1 MWFATKA
8 GAAPDF
14 VKQGAKLADMT
25 VRSPPRR
32 WFRSRVEERA
42 EGRRLGA
49 RPATTQ
55 TTEKPV
61 GLGGVEAFSREP
73 NDGGGKAA
81 QGVGSRI
88 GELLLKQGVISSS
101 DLSVATN
108 RLRETGGALTTWIV
122 KLCGVPE
129 AELLTV
135 LQEEYHLPVVDP
147 AALDIAPEVIDV
159 LPAVLANKYHIVPV
173 SLSRTTLT
181 LAMADPS
188 NLVAINEVKF
198 LTGFDVRAAIGGPG
212 SIEKAIERYYE
223 HNVNYGD
230 VLSELGNEEMEVI
243 QSDEELDLKALEKAT
258 EEAPVVKL
266 VNALLTDAI
275 KKRASDIHIEP
286 YERVLRVRFRIDG
299 VLYEIMQPPVKLR
312 SAIISRIKVMAS
324 LDIAERRLP
333 QDGRIKV
340 KIGQGR
346 EMDLRVST
354 LPTLFGEKVVMRL
367 LDKGGVQLDLKTLGF
382 EPESLDKFEDAI
394 RRPYGMILV
403 TGPTGSGKTTTLY
416 SALSELNKITTNIST
431 AEDPVEYN
439 LVGINQLQVHED
451 IGLNFASALRAF
463 LRQDPDVIMVGEIRD
478 FETAEI
484 AVKSALTG
492 HLVLSTVHTNDA
504 PSTVNRMLN
513 MGIEPF
519 LIASSVNLI
528 MAQRLARVVCPK
540 CREPHEIPASVMIDL
555 GVPED
560 QAKPITS
567 YTGRGC
573 QNCGNTGFRGRTA
586 LYEVMTMTD
595 ELRELILSGASSTEL
610 KRQAMAD
617 GMKTLRQSGVEK
629 IVEGLTTVEEVMRV
643 SMAD

>member
-1 MWFATKA
+1 MEAIARTQLPEPA
-8 GAAPDF
+8 
-14 VKQGAKLADMT
+14 
-25 VRSPPRR
+25 
-32 WFRSRVEERA
+32 RA
-42 EGRRLGA
+42 HA
-49 RPATTQ
+49 
-55 TTEKPV
+55 
-61 GLGGVEAFSREP
+61 
-73 NDGGGKAA
+73 
-81 QGVGSRI
+81 VGSRI
-88 GELLLKQGVISSS
+88 GELLLKQGVITPA
-101 DLSVATN
+101 DLRLAMG
-108 RLRETGGALTTWIV
+108 RLRESGGALTTYIV
-122 KLCGVPE
+122 KHCGVSE

-147 AALDIAPEVIDV
+147 AGLDIPPEVIDV

-198 LTGFDVRAAIGGPG
+198 LTGFDVRAAIAGPL
-212 SIEKAIERYYE
+212 SIERAIERYYDRAI
-223 HNVNYGD
+223 NYGD
-230 VLSELGNEEMEVI
+230 VLSQFGNEDMEVVRT
-243 QSDEELDLKALEKAT
+243 EEEVDLKQLEKAT

-286 YERVLRVRFRIDG
+286 YERVLRVRFRVDG
-299 VLYEIMQPPVKLR
+299 VLHEIMQPPLKLKN
-312 SAIISRIKVMAS
+312 AITSRIKVMAA

-340 KIGQGR
+340 KVGNGH

-367 LDKGGVQLDLKTLGF
+367 LDKNQVQLDVNKLGF
-382 EPESLDKFEDAI
+382 DERAI
-394 RRPYGMILV
+394 ALFRSAISKPYGMILV

-416 SALSELNKITTNIST
+416 AALSELNKVSTNIST

-439 LVGINQLQVHED
+439 MVGVNQLQVHED
-451 IGLNFASALRAF
+451 IGLNFAAALRAF

-484 AVKSALTG
+484 GVKAALTG

-504 PSTVNRMLN
+504 PSTINRLLN

-540 CREPHEIPASVMIDL
+540 CREPHEVPRNVMIEL
-555 GVPED
+555 GVPEAE
-560 QAKPITS
+560 AKDIVA
-567 YTGRGC
+567 YRGKGC
-573 QNCGNTGFRGRTA
+573 TYCGGTGFRGRTA
-586 LYEVMTMTD
+586 LYEMMPMTD
-595 ELRELILSGASSTEL
+595 PLRELILSGASAIEL
-610 KRQAMAD
+610 KRQAIAD
-617 GMKTLRQSGVEK
+617 GMKTLRQSGIEK
-629 IVEGLTTVEEVMRV
+629 VCDGVTSIEEVMRV
-643 SMAD
+643 TMND